1 MHKPSFLL
9 CFLLILSAKSGFSQ
23 TVECRVD
30 TMNYYEYFPGSQ
42 LKFLTNRLINSYN
55 PNNLLAQQI
64 SQSYI
69 QATNTFL
76 STQIMNYH
84 YDENER
90 LIERTTVQ
98 WSTSLNAWVGNQKLT
113 YEFSSTPPNR
123 IESQYFWSQGLDT
136 WVGTQRYHK
145 TFDANGNDI
154 EGLVQQYNFSL
165 NQWVNHSSYVVTYD
179 ANNNNLGGITQSWN
193 SATSSWV
200 NNLRSTRSYNPQ
212 NNIILEVY
220 ENWDVNSNTWK
231 NSQKISYTYNAEQ
244 KITERLVEN
253 WNANLSL
260 WINHQRRIYSYLP
273 GNTEVNTF
281 YVWDINSSFWV
292 NSTRG
297 TDVYNEYGNQIEDFN
312 EVWVDSS
319 NSWVNSNLT
328 YNFYNSDQFRI
339 ARETNYS
346 WNPAFGYYENR
357 NLEEFICTPVEIMA
371 VENISQAEDVILF
384 PNPLPQGEALTIKSP
399 AEQHYKLIN
408 GYGTVMLSGKLFAG
422 LNSLYLDD
430 LPVGLYVIQMNT
442 KTIKFIKN

>member
-1 MHKPSFLL
+1 MHKPIFLL
-9 CFLLILSAKSGFSQ
+9 FLLLILSAKSGFSQ
-23 TVECRVD
+23 TIECRVD

-42 LKFLTNRLINSYN
+42 LKFLTSRLINTYY

-64 SQSYI
+64 SQSYD
-69 QATNTFL
+69 QTDNSFL
-76 STQIMNYH
+76 STQIVNHH
-84 YDENER
+84 YDENDS
-90 LIERTTVQ
+90 LIERASVQ
-98 WSTSLNAWVGNQKLT
+98 WSTTLNAWVGSQKQT
-113 YEFSSTPPNR
+113 YEYSSTPPKK
-123 IESQYFWSQGLDT
+123 IQSQYFWSQGLNT
-136 WVGTQRYHK
+136 WVGTYKFHK

-154 EGLVQQYNFSL
+154 EGLTQQYNFSL
-165 NQWVNHSSYVVTYD
+165 NQWINYSNYVVTYD

-193 SATSSWV
+193 SATNSWV
-200 NNLRSTRSYNPQ
+200 NNMKSTRSYNPQ

-253 WNANLSL
+253 WNTNLSL

-297 TDVYNEYGNQIEDFN
+297 TDIYNEYGNQIEDFN

-328 YNFYNSDQFRI
+328 YNFYNSDQIRI
-339 ARETNYS
+339 ARETNYG
-346 WNPAFGYYENR
+346 WNQAFGYYEDR
-357 NLEEFICTPVEIMA
+357 NYQEYICTPVEIMA
-371 VENISQAEDVILF
+371 MEDISKSEDVVLF
-384 PNPLPQGEALTIKSP
+384 PNPLPHGEALTIKSP

-408 GYGTVMLSGKLFAG
+408 GYGTVMLSGKLNAG

-430 LPVGLYVIQMNT
+430 LPVGLYIIQMNT
-442 KTIKFIKN
+442 QSVKFIKN